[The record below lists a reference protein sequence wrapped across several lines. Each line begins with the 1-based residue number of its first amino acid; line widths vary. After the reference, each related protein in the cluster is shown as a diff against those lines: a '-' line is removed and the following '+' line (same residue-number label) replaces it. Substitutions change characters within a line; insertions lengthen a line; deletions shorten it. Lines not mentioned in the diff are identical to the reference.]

1 MTGFIGGKAM
11 RRLLPVALTLGM
23 MTCQWVPLTAPVGSN
38 ITIFANPGFI
48 PTNGGVSNITA
59 IVTRP
64 DGIIVSDGTV
74 VYFFTTLGH
83 IDEQAKTGGGIAHAN
98 LVSDSHS
105 GVATVMAESGGPAQA
120 PATTTPSTT
129 PITTPSPSTSPT
141 PSPSPSPGGGGTGG
155 STTGPTTTVTI
166 GNDNAKAIIV
176 TVSQPPKI
184 VQGRPATITAF
195 LSDAD
200 GNPAQNVPVIFSI
213 GGTPSGLE
221 GLASGSTPQF
231 TDTSGQA
238 FDTVFTKDDPSNP
251 ARAILVQA
259 AVVTNGGIL
268 SAAVTVIVN

>member
-23 MTCQWVPLTAPVGSN
+23 MTCQWVPLTAPAGSSVT
-38 ITIFANPGFI
+38 ITANPGFI
-48 PTNGGVSNITA
+48 PTNGGVSVITA
-59 IVTRP
+59 FVTRP

-83 IDEQAKTGGGIAHAN
+83 IDDQAKTGGGIAHAN

-105 GVATVMAESGGPAQA
+105 GVASITAESGGPAQA

-129 PITTPSPSTSPT
+129 PITTPSPGTSPSPT
-141 PSPSPSPGGGGTGG
+141 PSASPGGGGGGGSTGG
-155 STTGPTTTVTI
+155 STTVTI
-166 GNDNAKAIIV
+166 GNDNARALLV
-176 TVSQPPKI
+176 VASPLKI
-184 VQGRPATITAF
+184 VQGRPATITAMV
-195 LSDAD
+195 SDAD

-213 GGTPSGLE
+213 TAATTSGLE
-221 GLASGSTPQF
+221 ELASGSTPQF

-251 ARAILVQA
+251 ARAIVVQA
-259 AVVTNGGIL
+259 QVVTSGGIL
-268 SAAVTVIVN
+268 QNTVTVIVN